1 MQNLTLTTRLGL
13 ALALLMCIL
22 VAAPC
27 SSKPFGQREIRARIC
42 NNCAEKYLNEGQV
55 LKEKTLKLAI
65 DPTKLDEEEIKKPCW
80 GTGHVCTSML
90 RVKLLQC
97 NQCHSFAWLA
107 QELCSVHGPLD
118 DQYFHDPPA
127 SSSNP

>member
-1 MQNLTLTTRLGL
+1 MQILTLTTCLGL
-13 ALALLMCIL
+13 TVALLMCIL
-22 VAAPC
+22 VAAPNP
-27 SSKPFGQREIRARIC
+27 SRRFGQREIRARIC
-42 NNCAEKYLNEGQV
+42 DTCAAKYLNEGQV
-55 LKEKTLKLAI
+55 LKEKTLKLAV
-65 DPTKLDEEEIKKPCW
+65 DPRKPDEEEIRKPCW

-97 NQCHSFAWLA
+97 NKCHCFAWSA

-118 DQYFHDPPA
+118 DQYPDPPA